1 MKKLL
6 CFFIGT
12 FLLIGSASAQC
23 INLSPSTISAVAD
36 EQLHHYYL
44 TFQNAGLSDNGQY
57 ALEYQFYYD
66 GEPISEDSLGLYI
79 DKDTSHIATKFMSNS
94 FTGAYIAG
102 SHGYF
107 PSEPLSLFINLSTNS
122 LNYFYGRY
130 LKWKNNNGTNREQ
143 IRFSIR
149 WLRSGN
155 YTIEVKLLEMTGGTQ
170 NYTLNFNGSVPMGG
184 DDAHATGNVIASTAF
199 VTTKVMSDTIIY
211 ICYDEL
217 PYTQGDRTWTAPGT
231 SGAEWDTPDV
241 NGVRG
246 WQQSVQ
252 FITDDNSDD
261 IPCNI
266 NRLDSTQNIRV
277 CLYPEV
283 SAAISA
289 SGHNTTICQQTSAG
303 YALIDITSGK
313 APFSIQPIKN
323 GQNYGEPIE
332 ALQSGQNIRVGGLS
346 EGTYTFLVTDAN
358 GCSGLTPTS
367 IIIADAQQDN
377 VISLTATPTHVTCYG
392 GNNGSVSTS
401 REVTTGVQAAPYI
414 YEWSNQQS
422 GEDVTNITGLTAGE
436 YTVTVTDNMG
446 CIGTATVTVSEAP
459 AITNEVEVTCCNY
472 QLPYRFDEQHADTI
486 FTEAGTK
493 QVKYTASNGCDSVV
507 SVTLTVVT
515 PSVTLSDITGT
526 STICA
531 GSEATLSVGAISDGT
546 NGDLSYAWSA
556 GNTPIDNS
564 NNASITVNPS
574 DTTVYTVEVTATI
587 GNCTATDT
595 KSFTVNVNAPAVV
608 LNEISGTS
616 TICYGGETE
625 LSIST
630 TTGTKGNVTYVWNTQ
645 ETASS
650 ITVNPTEN
658 TTYSVVATATVG
670 EDNEACSV
678 TASKSVEVTVNDP
691 AVTLSDITGTTTICK
706 DPNGQGT
713 ILSVEP
719 ASNTGTMS
727 YAWSNNRTQDTWNTA
742 SITVNPSDTTMYTV
756 VATATVNTNNVP
768 CMATDSK
775 SITVNVNAPAVALN
789 AITPA
794 TICQGG
800 STTLEV
806 SAASHAGNLS
816 YVWNEGNT
824 AIANSNSA
832 SIEVSPNTTTTY
844 SVVATATVGEGNE
857 ACTATATKS
866 VEVTVNAPAVTLNNM
881 TDVTICQGGS
891 TTLEIT
897 DASHTGN
904 LSYAWS
910 AGNTAIDN
918 STSASISVN
927 PETTT
932 TYTVVV
938 TATVNTNDVVCT
950 ATASKSVTVNV
961 NAPAVTI
968 SDITGS
974 STICAGSSTT
984 LSVVPTS
991 NTGTVSYAWTAGG
1004 EPVGSNSSSI
1014 SVSPNTTTEYTV
1026 VATATVGDNNV
1037 NCTATDTKT
1046 FTVNV
1051 NAPAVALSDIT
1062 GNTTICKGDETT
1074 LSVEPTS
1081 YTGDVTYAWS
1091 NQETGNSITVSPTQ
1105 NTTYIVTATATV
1117 SANNVSCTATDTKSI
1132 SVTVNAPAIT
1142 MNAIS
1147 GDTHFCLGGSTQLTA
1162 STQTNNGTVT
1172 YAWTPAT
1179 YLSTTEGA
1187 TVTSTPTAAGTI
1199 EYEVTGTATI
1209 STNNVTCTIT
1219 DSKQVTL
1226 TINDTVKL
1234 TASGNLTQRVCQNSE
1249 IATVTFSY
1257 ENATITHTP
1266 IPAGL
1271 SYTDDEEGTVTISG
1285 TPTAA
1290 GEFEITITA
1299 TSDES
1304 NPSCGSK
1311 TKKFNLTVD
1320 PEVTLSATNL
1330 TQSVC
1335 AGSSISDVEITNAN
1349 SNVTYTDLPT
1359 GLTFAN
1365 NGITGTPTVANN
1377 ANNPHYTVTITAT
1390 SNQTEPVVCQAKTQT
1405 FTLTVNPTV
1414 VLEADNLTQTVCAG
1428 SNITDVELEIE
1439 YANTPTFTYTKDG
1452 GNNVTGLPTGL
1463 TFNNNTI
1470 TGAPTTAGEYVITI
1484 TATSNQT
1491 NPTCDPATLTFNL
1504 TVNPTVTLE
1513 ATNLTQSVCAGSE
1526 ITAVEITYANANI
1539 PTFTYNIDDESEN
1552 GLPEGLTFNNNKII
1566 GALEEFGVY
1575 TITITAESNQTP
1587 ACATV
1592 SQTFNLTINPTVVLE
1607 ADELTQT
1614 VCAGSNITD
1623 VELEIEHANTPTFT
1637 YTINN
1642 ENRTGLPT
1650 GLSYDQEDEKITGA
1664 PTEPGIYTIT
1674 ITATSDQTPA
1684 CATATLPFNLTVNP
1698 TVTLSATNLE
1708 QSVCAGSNIADVT
1721 ITTAN
1726 ANTPTFTYTKDGGN
1740 SNTGLPTGLTF
1751 SNNTIAGTP
1760 TTAGEYTITITATS
1774 NQTPACTAETETF
1787 TLTVKDLPTPALSN
1801 AVICASASDVH
1812 DTLTLTTDANMSN
1825 YSWNVDGGT
1834 ILEGTNTNSIKVQWA
1849 ATGAHTIAVTY
1860 TDPETECSATT
1871 QKTVT
1876 VYAVP
1881 EFTVTGNPA
1890 NHSICAVEG
1899 NDIITVNSNSNTPYS
1914 YEWSA
1919 ADGLAMEDAPTNN
1932 AKEFKSNTAG
1942 TYAVTIIGSETH
1954 DNLTC
1959 QTTQNVTVTVN
1970 AQPVLTVTPQN
1981 PTCFGGNNG
1990 KITTTVTGGT
2000 PAYTF
2005 DWSNNTHSNNAQNLT
2020 AGTYSVTVT
2029 DGNGCHATATE
2040 ITLTDPSQITA
2051 TKSNHVDVNCHGAST
2066 GAFTVTASN
2075 GTAFDG
2081 GQYLYKLGDDQEGTL
2096 AVSKTFNNLPAGN
2109 YVVTVSDRN
2118 GCPVEIKDTIREPEE
2133 LTAGTISGPESTLCY
2148 NTGTMLTGATEAA
2161 GGNGTITYQWQ
2172 ILNDNTWTDIDNAT
2186 NGASYTTGN
2195 LTATTQYRRAATNQ
2209 CGTVYTEAVTV
2220 EVYPDV
2226 TAGTITAPEE
2236 PICYNT
2242 NTTLNATVATNG
2254 NGTIEYQWQSK
2265 SGNSDWANIENANDQ
2280 NYITGNLTATTTFRR
2295 VDASCG
2301 RSANTNEVT
2310 VTVYPDVTAGTI
2322 TAVDPICYNTNA
2334 TLSASVATGGNS
2346 SYTYQWQSKSG
2357 NNDWANIEN
2366 ANDQNYTA
2374 NNLTVTTSF
2383 RRVDASCGRTANT
2396 NEVTVTVYPE
2406 LTAGAITAPAS
2417 TLCYNASTTLEA
2429 SAATGGNGTI
2439 TYQWQVLN
2447 GENWSDLEDNYAAN
2461 QNYTTGNL
2469 TATTQYRRA
2478 ATNQCGT
2485 VYTEAVTVEVYPD
2498 VTAGTITAPEEPIC
2512 YNTNTTL
2519 NATVATNGNG
2529 TIEYQWQSKSG
2540 NSDWANIENAND
2552 QNYITGNL
2560 TATTTFRRVDASC
2573 GRSANTNE
2581 VTVTV
2586 YPDVTAGTIT
2596 AVDPICYNT
2605 NATLSASVAT
2615 GGNSSYTYQWQ
2626 SKSGNNDWAN
2636 IENANDQNYTAN
2648 NLTVTTSFRRV
2659 DASCGRTANTN
2670 EVTVTVYPELT
2681 AGAITAPA
2689 STLCY
2694 NASTTLEASAATGG
2708 NGAITYQWQVLN
2720 GENWSNLEDNYAA
2733 NQNYTTGN
2741 LTTTTK
2747 YRRAATNSCGT
2758 VYTNEV
2764 TVNVYPA
2771 LTASDITGGTTG
2783 ICIGETHDLAVSV
2796 TAGSGN
2802 YSYNWQ
2808 MAGRADSELWGNATG
2823 TNNAATYAAPINEA
2837 GTTYYKVTITDNC
2850 GNHQLTKGPV
2860 QVTVWPA
2867 LAVENIA
2874 NQTVCKDAEVT
2885 LTANAT
2891 GGNGQYSYAWKQST
2905 NGTDWT
2911 DATGTNDAA
2920 SYTPSTATAGSSVT
2934 YKVVVTDNCENSVEK
2949 SATVTVYSLPTV
2961 NAGVDKTICVG
2972 TETEL
2977 TASAE
2982 NGKTPYTYQWFKGNT
2997 SLTDN
3002 TANDITYTT
3011 PVADATAGAS
3021 TTYKVVVT
3029 DACGN
3034 TANDEVVV
3042 SVNAALTLTKS
3053 DSTDIICHG
3062 QSTGSITV
3070 AAANGAPNYQYKVD
3084 NGSYGEATAQTTA
3097 TFSELAAGSHT
3108 VTVKDNCGTEASV
3121 TFVLREPEELA
3132 LAVTA
3137 HSDLTCNGNNTGSIT
3152 VTASNGTA
3160 NYQYK
3165 IDNENYGDATAETTA
3180 TFSGLAA
3187 GAHTITVMDNCSV
3200 EKTASYT
3207 LTEPAV
3213 LTLTESADDH
3223 QDVSCYNGTNG
3234 SVTVNVTGGT
3244 STYQYKVGINGSY
3257 GNATAETSFTYAN
3270 RPAEKDTLYVKDA
3283 NGCEA
3288 SIPVEITQPDTLEL
3302 HEITASHID
3311 VTCHGD
3317 ADGEIAV
3324 AATGGFGTYLY
3335 NWNNGGYG
3343 GNSAKDQLT
3352 AGTYTIVVKD
3362 GHQCTASVTVVIT
3375 EPEELTATI
3384 EGTNISCYDET
3395 DGTITVSVSGGTE
3408 PYTYRWNDDNQQ
3420 NRVAERTHLAA
3431 GEYTVTVTDAHYCTS
3446 VKNITLTQPANFTVT
3461 VSGDAE
3467 ICADET
3473 TIFTADT
3480 TGSNL
3485 TLQWYKDGVA
3495 IADSTAR
3502 TLSNINVAAIYKVVA
3517 TQSGS
3522 NCTKEATIT
3531 LTVDTLP
3538 NVTITGES
3546 SICYN
3551 TQVTLT
3557 ANNAD
3562 SYVWG
3567 EDMGTEPSV
3576 THTLIAD
3583 RTYTVTGTNSYG
3595 CTASASH
3602 TVTVNALP
3610 SATLSFT
3617 MNNEPATAPNNS
3629 LELCAGGSITIA
3641 APAAN
3646 GVSYSW
3652 TKDNE
3657 PIAETGSTLNLSN
3670 ITADNAGVYQV
3681 KVTNNETNCDSTSN
3695 AITIIVNAL
3704 PTVTLSAVNNVTAIC
3719 ENDNTTLQATCTTE
3733 VSYEW
3738 HKGNAT
3744 IAEASSNEL
3753 TVSEAGKYVV
3763 IATDAHGCSN
3773 VSDTLTITVNAL
3785 PTVTLSEDNRLT
3797 TICAD
3802 SAFHFTATSTTATSY
3817 AWKHNNVA
3825 IDGATAST
3833 LRATEAGKYVVNVTD
3848 EHGCS
3853 NASDTLT
3860 VTVNPLPEFTIS
3872 TGNNTEAAICS
3883 DGTLNMTAEATA
3895 TYNYTWDGHYVT
3907 VNQETTSLAIFSH
3920 AADENATYTVSVT
3933 ATDNNNCT
3941 KTLTKEVTVY
3951 ALPVVTVNDPTLC
3964 LNGTMALT
3972 AEGATTYTWTPD
3984 TYLNASTGAGVT
3996 FTGSVAGTF
4005 DIVVTGTD
4013 DHNCSS
4019 TDTANVTVNALPT
4032 TGLTALQNK
4041 EICQGATT
4049 GWKIEGNYS
4058 DFAWTSTLDNSLQ
4071 PIEGDTVTFTGTT
4084 AGEYTVTVSVTDAN
4098 QCVNSASA
4106 TVKVDTLPVVT
4117 LSSDN
4122 AVCEGNTITFTTAA
4136 ANADNGIHN
4145 YIWTYPETNATV
4157 TGETTGNTLT
4167 LSWTDNGTKTVTVNY
4182 TDGNGCTATTPATR
4196 GIMVNE
4202 LPDVVITNGET
4213 AEICLGGTVNLT
4225 AAGATSYVWANEAG
4239 NTAAITV
4246 EPKRDSTFTVTGTD
4260 DNGCSNTAAIN
4271 ITVHDTVKL
4280 TATHTTQ
4287 TLCLGTAIEPI
4298 ALTIA
4303 NCTLD
4308 FGQMPTNELTY
4319 NETNN
4324 TITGELTTAGV
4335 HSFTITA
4342 TSEHGCSS
4350 KSLPVFIT
4358 MNDTVKLAAADTT
4371 QSRCLGTPITAIV
4384 LDTAHCTLNFT
4395 LPAGLTYNEAD
4406 HQIEGE
4412 IATAGIHHFTVIAT
4426 NGCGTKQ
4433 VTGTITMNDTVKLAA
4448 ADTTQTLCLGT
4459 PITAIVLDTAH
4470 CTLNLTLPA
4479 GLTYNEADHQ
4489 IEGEIATAG
4498 IHHFTVIATNG
4509 CGTKQ
4514 VTGTITMNDTVKL
4527 AAADTTQTLC
4537 LGAPITAIVLDTA
4550 HCTLNLT
4557 LPAGLSYNEDDHQ
4570 IEGEIATAGIHH
4582 FTVTA
4587 TNGCGTKQVTGTIT
4601 MNDTAHF
4608 EADNLTQTLCLGT
4621 NITPIVLDTAHC
4633 MLDFG
4638 SMSNE
4643 LNYNAAAHQ
4652 IEGRLTTAGTHEF
4665 TITAT
4670 AGNNCGSKTQN
4681 VSITMN
4687 DTVKLV
4693 ALSPADNFSQE
4704 FCKGIAM
4711 TDLNFRITNSDN
4723 VALTGAPAGVTL
4735 AAVEAESE
4743 TEPNYVM
4750 SGTPTATGTFNFT
4763 ITASSEACEASVKT
4777 FNGTII
4783 VDTIPAVAITTDAV
4797 NNTVCAGE
4805 TITLTATA
4813 GYVTYEWN
4821 NEETESS
4828 FAEVADR
4835 DTYSVT
4841 VTNGEGCSNT
4851 ATINITINALPT
4863 VTLSALDDLTTICAD
4878 SAFHFTA
4885 TCQSE
4890 EPTYAWKFNNTLIEE
4905 AEESTLRATEAGKY
4919 VVNVTDENGCS
4930 NVSDTLTVTVHTL
4943 PVVTTDVVNVSCT
4956 ERGAVTLIITGEGTS
4971 FTCAWNGANPVAV
4984 EQTADGY
4991 IKAFSNLNGGDY
5003 IYAITDNNGCT
5014 TNDTVTVGDPGTI
5027 TGTQSIISDI
5037 AQAGICKGSDNIV
5050 TFSIDGGTPDYT
5062 IEWVD
5067 VNTNEVVADTIV
5079 SDASTTF
5086 NLDDLAAGEYL
5097 LAMYITDRYG
5107 CSGIAADTIEFT
5119 VWPTYEIVREIN
5131 IGTGLTEYTYGGQ
5144 TYAVNNG
5151 VPVAPATEELETAH
5165 GCDSIISYVVNQYD
5179 LSIIFADTCVMTRSS
5194 YTRAY
5199 ANTPNVELGDTIY
5212 VVKDEPSY
5220 FYAYLSNTTES
5231 TWNDQKM
5238 DMSYELQ
5245 YNEQAIS
5252 DDEMA
5257 NLVSNFS
5264 ISTYYDRMGVYY
5276 GVTDLTEASGE
5287 IPSTTFAFRQ
5297 TANST
5302 IMQFDYF
5309 YFDAFKNIP
5318 NKVTFTG
5325 LENGTYTLKLKAE
5338 LRNSTDGTDRAG
5350 IYNPYIVNRKYGHL
5364 LGGYGDTIGQKE
5376 VIAARNMTII
5386 VSEDGMNPSGAPAA
5400 INEYS
5405 NEASVQ
5411 SFPNPVNDQLNLVI
5425 NGMEG
5430 NTQITITDAQGKVV
5444 RVINAELTGSTEVLT
5459 YSVAEFAQGIYFLNV
5474 RNSEKVISQKFVVT
5488 RR

>member
-1 MKKLL
+1 M
-6 CFFIGT
+6 
-12 FLLIGSASAQC
+12 
-23 INLSPSTISAVAD
+23 
-36 EQLHHYYL
+36 
-44 TFQNAGLSDNGQY
+44 
-57 ALEYQFYYD
+57 
-66 GEPISEDSLGLYI
+66 
-79 DKDTSHIATKFMSNS
+79 
-94 FTGAYIAG
+94 
-102 SHGYF
+102 
-107 PSEPLSLFINLSTNS
+107 
-122 LNYFYGRY
+122 
-130 LKWKNNNGTNREQ
+130 
-143 IRFSIR
+143 
-149 WLRSGN
+149 
-155 YTIEVKLLEMTGGTQ
+155 
-170 NYTLNFNGSVPMGG
+170 
-184 DDAHATGNVIASTAF
+184 
-199 VTTKVMSDTIIY
+199 
-211 ICYDEL
+211 
-217 PYTQGDRTWTAPGT
+217 
-231 SGAEWDTPDV
+231 
-241 NGVRG
+241 
-246 WQQSVQ
+246 
-252 FITDDNSDD
+252 
-261 IPCNI
+261 
-266 NRLDSTQNIRV
+266 
-277 CLYPEV
+277 
-283 SAAISA
+283 
-289 SGHNTTICQQTSAG
+289 
-303 YALIDITSGK
+303 
-313 APFSIQPIKN
+313 
-323 GQNYGEPIE
+323 
-332 ALQSGQNIRVGGLS
+332 
-346 EGTYTFLVTDAN
+346 
-358 GCSGLTPTS
+358 
-367 IIIADAQQDN
+367 
-377 VISLTATPTHVTCYG
+377 
-392 GNNGSVSTS
+392 
-401 REVTTGVQAAPYI
+401 
-414 YEWSNQQS
+414 
-422 GEDVTNITGLTAGE
+422 
-436 YTVTVTDNMG
+436 
-446 CIGTATVTVSEAP
+446 
-459 AITNEVEVTCCNY
+459 
-472 QLPYRFDEQHADTI
+472 
-486 FTEAGTK
+486 
-493 QVKYTASNGCDSVV
+493 
-507 SVTLTVVT
+507 
-515 PSVTLSDITGT
+515 
-526 STICA
+526 
-531 GSEATLSVGAISDGT
+531 
-546 NGDLSYAWSA
+546 
-556 GNTPIDNS
+556 
-564 NNASITVNPS
+564 
-574 DTTVYTVEVTATI
+574 
-587 GNCTATDT
+587 
-595 KSFTVNVNAPAVV
+595 
-608 LNEISGTS
+608 
-616 TICYGGETE
+616 
-625 LSIST
+625 
-630 TTGTKGNVTYVWNTQ
+630 
-645 ETASS
+645 
-650 ITVNPTEN
+650 
-658 TTYSVVATATVG
+658 
-670 EDNEACSV
+670 
-678 TASKSVEVTVNDP
+678 
-691 AVTLSDITGTTTICK
+691 
-706 DPNGQGT
+706 
-713 ILSVEP
+713 
-719 ASNTGTMS
+719 
-727 YAWSNNRTQDTWNTA
+727 
-742 SITVNPSDTTMYTV
+742 
-756 VATATVNTNNVP
+756 
-768 CMATDSK
+768 
-775 SITVNVNAPAVALN
+775 
-789 AITPA
+789 
-794 TICQGG
+794 
-800 STTLEV
+800 
-806 SAASHAGNLS
+806 
-816 YVWNEGNT
+816 
-824 AIANSNSA
+824 
-832 SIEVSPNTTTTY
+832 
-844 SVVATATVGEGNE
+844 
-857 ACTATATKS
+857 
-866 VEVTVNAPAVTLNNM
+866 
-881 TDVTICQGGS
+881 
-891 TTLEIT
+891 
-897 DASHTGN
+897 
-904 LSYAWS
+904 
-910 AGNTAIDN
+910 
-918 STSASISVN
+918 
-927 PETTT
+927 
-932 TYTVVV
+932 
-938 TATVNTNDVVCT
+938 
-950 ATASKSVTVNV
+950 
-961 NAPAVTI
+961 
-968 SDITGS
+968 
-974 STICAGSSTT
+974 
-984 LSVVPTS
+984 
-991 NTGTVSYAWTAGG
+991 
-1004 EPVGSNSSSI
+1004 
-1014 SVSPNTTTEYTV
+1014 
-1026 VATATVGDNNV
+1026 
-1037 NCTATDTKT
+1037 
-1046 FTVNV
+1046 
-1051 NAPAVALSDIT
+1051 
-1062 GNTTICKGDETT
+1062 
-1074 LSVEPTS
+1074 
-1081 YTGDVTYAWS
+1081 
-1091 NQETGNSITVSPTQ
+1091 
-1105 NTTYIVTATATV
+1105 
-1117 SANNVSCTATDTKSI
+1117 
-1132 SVTVNAPAIT
+1132 
-1142 MNAIS
+1142 
-1147 GDTHFCLGGSTQLTA
+1147 
-1162 STQTNNGTVT
+1162 
-1172 YAWTPAT
+1172 
-1179 YLSTTEGA
+1179 
-1187 TVTSTPTAAGTI
+1187 
-1199 EYEVTGTATI
+1199 
-1209 STNNVTCTIT
+1209 
-1219 DSKQVTL
+1219 
-1226 TINDTVKL
+1226 
-1234 TASGNLTQRVCQNSE
+1234 
-1249 IATVTFSY
+1249 
-1257 ENATITHTP
+1257 
-1266 IPAGL
+1266 
-1271 SYTDDEEGTVTISG
+1271 
-1285 TPTAA
+1285 
-1290 GEFEITITA
+1290 
-1299 TSDES
+1299 
-1304 NPSCGSK
+1304 
-1311 TKKFNLTVD
+1311 
-1320 PEVTLSATNL
+1320 
-1330 TQSVC
+1330 
-1335 AGSSISDVEITNAN
+1335 
-1349 SNVTYTDLPT
+1349 
-1359 GLTFAN
+1359 
-1365 NGITGTPTVANN
+1365 
-1377 ANNPHYTVTITAT
+1377 
-1390 SNQTEPVVCQAKTQT
+1390 
-1405 FTLTVNPTV
+1405 
-1414 VLEADNLTQTVCAG
+1414 
-1428 SNITDVELEIE
+1428 
-1439 YANTPTFTYTKDG
+1439 
-1452 GNNVTGLPTGL
+1452 
-1463 TFNNNTI
+1463 
-1470 TGAPTTAGEYVITI
+1470 
-1484 TATSNQT
+1484 
-1491 NPTCDPATLTFNL
+1491 
-1504 TVNPTVTLE
+1504 
-1513 ATNLTQSVCAGSE
+1513 
-1526 ITAVEITYANANI
+1526 
-1539 PTFTYNIDDESEN
+1539 
-1552 GLPEGLTFNNNKII
+1552 
-1566 GALEEFGVY
+1566 
-1575 TITITAESNQTP
+1575 
-1587 ACATV
+1587 
-1592 SQTFNLTINPTVVLE
+1592 
-1607 ADELTQT
+1607 
-1614 VCAGSNITD
+1614 
-1623 VELEIEHANTPTFT
+1623 
-1637 YTINN
+1637 
-1642 ENRTGLPT
+1642 
-1650 GLSYDQEDEKITGA
+1650 
-1664 PTEPGIYTIT
+1664 
-1674 ITATSDQTPA
+1674 
-1684 CATATLPFNLTVNP
+1684 
-1698 TVTLSATNLE
+1698 
-1708 QSVCAGSNIADVT
+1708 
-1721 ITTAN
+1721 
-1726 ANTPTFTYTKDGGN
+1726 
-1740 SNTGLPTGLTF
+1740 
-1751 SNNTIAGTP
+1751 
-1760 TTAGEYTITITATS
+1760 
-1774 NQTPACTAETETF
+1774 
-1787 TLTVKDLPTPALSN
+1787 
-1801 AVICASASDVH
+1801 
-1812 DTLTLTTDANMSN
+1812 
-1825 YSWNVDGGT
+1825 
-1834 ILEGTNTNSIKVQWA
+1834 
-1849 ATGAHTIAVTY
+1849 
-1860 TDPETECSATT
+1860 
-1871 QKTVT
+1871 
-1876 VYAVP
+1876 
-1881 EFTVTGNPA
+1881 
-1890 NHSICAVEG
+1890 
-1899 NDIITVNSNSNTPYS
+1899 
-1914 YEWSA
+1914 
-1919 ADGLAMEDAPTNN
+1919 
-1932 AKEFKSNTAG
+1932 
-1942 TYAVTIIGSETH
+1942 
-1954 DNLTC
+1954 
-1959 QTTQNVTVTVN
+1959 
-1970 AQPVLTVTPQN
+1970 
-1981 PTCFGGNNG
+1981 
-1990 KITTTVTGGT
+1990 
-2000 PAYTF
+2000 
-2005 DWSNNTHSNNAQNLT
+2005 
-2020 AGTYSVTVT
+2020 
-2029 DGNGCHATATE
+2029 
-2040 ITLTDPSQITA
+2040 
-2051 TKSNHVDVNCHGAST
+2051 
-2066 GAFTVTASN
+2066 
-2075 GTAFDG
+2075 
-2081 GQYLYKLGDDQEGTL
+2081 
-2096 AVSKTFNNLPAGN
+2096 
-2109 YVVTVSDRN
+2109 
-2118 GCPVEIKDTIREPEE
+2118 
-2133 LTAGTISGPESTLCY
+2133 
-2148 NTGTMLTGATEAA
+2148 
-2161 GGNGTITYQWQ
+2161 
-2172 ILNDNTWTDIDNAT
+2172 
-2186 NGASYTTGN
+2186 
-2195 LTATTQYRRAATNQ
+2195 
-2209 CGTVYTEAVTV
+2209 
-2220 EVYPDV
+2220 
-2226 TAGTITAPEE
+2226 
-2236 PICYNT
+2236 
-2242 NTTLNATVATNG
+2242 
-2254 NGTIEYQWQSK
+2254 
-2265 SGNSDWANIENANDQ
+2265 
-2280 NYITGNLTATTTFRR
+2280 
-2295 VDASCG
+2295 
-2301 RSANTNEVT
+2301 
-2310 VTVYPDVTAGTI
+2310 
-2322 TAVDPICYNTNA
+2322 
-2334 TLSASVATGGNS
+2334 
-2346 SYTYQWQSKSG
+2346 
-2357 NNDWANIEN
+2357 
-2366 ANDQNYTA
+2366 
-2374 NNLTVTTSF
+2374 
-2383 RRVDASCGRTANT
+2383 
-2396 NEVTVTVYPE
+2396 
-2406 LTAGAITAPAS
+2406 
-2417 TLCYNASTTLEA
+2417 
-2429 SAATGGNGTI
+2429 
-2439 TYQWQVLN
+2439 
-2447 GENWSDLEDNYAAN
+2447 
-2461 QNYTTGNL
+2461 
-2469 TATTQYRRA
+2469 
-2478 ATNQCGT
+2478 
-2485 VYTEAVTVEVYPD
+2485 
-2498 VTAGTITAPEEPIC
+2498 
-2512 YNTNTTL
+2512 
-2519 NATVATNGNG
+2519 
-2529 TIEYQWQSKSG
+2529 
-2540 NSDWANIENAND
+2540 
-2552 QNYITGNL
+2552 
-2560 TATTTFRRVDASC
+2560 
-2573 GRSANTNE
+2573 
-2581 VTVTV
+2581 
-2586 YPDVTAGTIT
+2586 
-2596 AVDPICYNT
+2596 
-2605 NATLSASVAT
+2605 
-2615 GGNSSYTYQWQ
+2615 
-2626 SKSGNNDWAN
+2626 
-2636 IENANDQNYTAN
+2636 
-2648 NLTVTTSFRRV
+2648 
-2659 DASCGRTANTN
+2659 
-2670 EVTVTVYPELT
+2670 
-2681 AGAITAPA
+2681 
-2689 STLCY
+2689 
-2694 NASTTLEASAATGG
+2694 
-2708 NGAITYQWQVLN
+2708 N

-4448 ADTTQTLCLGT
+4448 ADTTQTLCLG
-4459 PITAIVLDTAH
+4459 
-4470 CTLNLTLPA
+4470 
-4479 GLTYNEADHQ
+4479 
-4489 IEGEIATAG
+4489 
-4498 IHHFTVIATNG
+4498 
-4509 CGTKQ
+4509 
-4514 VTGTITMNDTVKL
+4514 
-4527 AAADTTQTLC
+4527 
-4537 LGAPITAIVLDTA
+4537 APITAIVLDTA